1 MTAAIVSAPQAGSSW
16 IARFL
21 ENRRAEI
28 ARRAVFKRTLRE
40 LSNLSQRELMDI
52 GIAPSEIR
60 RIAYQAAY
68 DA

>member
-1 MTAAIVSAPQAGSSW
+1 MTALAISKPEAGSSW

-21 ENRRAEI
+21 ENRRAERS
-28 ARRAVFKRTLRE
+28 RRVVFLRTLRE
-40 LSNLSQRELMDI
+40 LSNLSKRELADI